1 MGGYEVKI
9 LDFPHGHRLHVST
22 FFTLTGGG
30 PSELLIADQQEM
42 LIDEFNEF
50 AACVRGDGERKASA
64 AEGTAAPTVVPAV
77 LESNTSEPALRL
89 R

>member
-1 MGGYEVKI
+1 M
-9 LDFPHGHRLHVST
+9 
-22 FFTLTGGG
+22 
-30 PSELLIADQQEM
+30 SELLAVDQRDM
-42 LIDEFNEF
+42 PVDEFDEF